1 MFRFAI
7 DRGGTFT
14 DVYAV
19 CPNGRIR
26 VFKLLSV
33 DPDSYSDAP
42 LEAIKRI
49 IKLEFGQQFDDKNNI
64 DSSLIEWIR
73 MGTTVATNAL
83 LERKGEPIALVVTKG
98 FKDVLEIGT
107 QSRDHLFD
115 LNIKSPQLLYR
126 EVIEVEER
134 VVLKQQKSQINNQS
148 NREVKTGITGDEL
161 EIWQT
166 IDSQK
171 LRQSLQQVFD
181 RGIRSL
187 AVALLHSYTYPL
199 HEEIVETVAKDIGFN
214 HITLSSHIMPM
225 VRIVPRG

>member
-1 MFRFAI
+1 M
-7 DRGGTFT
+7 
-14 DVYAV
+14 
-19 CPNGRIR
+19 
-26 VFKLLSV
+26 KLLSV

-49 IKLEFGQQFDDKNNI
+49 IKSEFGQQFNDKNNI
-64 DSSLIEWIR
+64 DPSLIEWIR

-98 FKDVLEIGT
+98 FKDVLEIGN

-134 VVLKQQKSQINNQS
+134 VVLKQEKCQINNQS

-166 IDSQK
+166 IDSEK

-199 HEEIVETVAKDIGFN
+199 HEEIVERVAKDIGFT

>member
-14 DVYAV
+14 DIYAI
-19 CPNGRIR
+19 CPNGQVR
-26 VFKLLSV
+26 VMKLLSC
-33 DPDSYSDAP
+33 DPSSYNDAP
-42 LEAIKRI
+42 LEAITRI
-49 IKLEFGQQFDDKNNI
+49 INSELGDKFVETNGI

-98 FKDVLEIGT
+98 FKDVLEIGN
-107 QSRDHLFD
+107 QSREHIFELD
-115 LNIKSPQLLYR
+115 IKSPQLLYK

-134 VVLKQQKSQINNQS
+134 VVLKQEKCQIN
-148 NREVKTGITGDEL
+148 RKDCEVKTGITGDEL

-166 IDSQK
+166 IDCEK
-171 LRQSLQQVFD
+171 LRESLQQVFD
-181 RGIRSL
+181 KGIKSL
-187 AVALLHSYTYPL
+187 SIALLHSYTYPQ
-199 HEEIVETVAKDIGFN
+199 HEEVVEKVAKDVGFT